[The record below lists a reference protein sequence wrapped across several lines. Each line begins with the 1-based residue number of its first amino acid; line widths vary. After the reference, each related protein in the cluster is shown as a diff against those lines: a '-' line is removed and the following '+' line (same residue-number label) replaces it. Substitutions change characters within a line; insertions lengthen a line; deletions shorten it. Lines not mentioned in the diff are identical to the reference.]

1 MSKHKRGRPKKHE
14 SGGQISVWFD
24 EETKRMI
31 LQIMKERSKDE
42 SFSDAVNYLLQIGL
56 KCTDEY
62 ENTEP
67 IEQER
72 IDCLP
77 KRKTISKSLRYDVLK
92 RDSFTCQY
100 CGRSAPDVVLQVDH
114 IQPVS
119 KGGQND
125 ISNLI
130 TACQDCNLGK
140 GAKPLNEHIH
150 ETNERREQIKMVMNL
165 QSDLLKMLSMTLQD

>member
-100 CGRSAPDVVLQVDH
+100 CGRSAPEVQLHVDH
-114 IQPVS
+114 IVPVS

-140 GAKPLNEHIH
+140 GAKLLNEHIH